1 MSSKYA
7 VIFDMDGVLVDSE
20 NYFFKLNVRFV
31 KDRGKAVVEKDLQ
44 KLVGMQMQGIYETL
58 YEYFKGEMSF
68 EQFKADYDTFCKI
81 NEPDY
86 STILNPGVIKT
97 LESLYDRGFKI
108 GLASSCDMHNI
119 QKVLSQCNLLKYFT
133 VIVSGDE
140 FVVSKPNPQIYF
152 STANRLGIEP
162 KYCFVVEDSV
172 YGIEAGKRAGMTV
185 FACKQPFGH
194 DQSRADYIVDC
205 IDEII
210 DIIDCKI

>member
-31 KDRGKAVVEKDLQ
+31 KDKGKDFVEKDLH

-58 YEYFKGEMSF
+58 YEYFKTEMSF
-68 EQFKADYDTFCKI
+68 QQFKDDYDEFCKL

-86 STILNPGVIKT
+86 ATIINPGVVHT
-97 LESLYDRGFKI
+97 LDVLYDRGFKI

-119 QKVLSQCNLLKYFT
+119 LKVLNQCKILKYFT

-152 STANRLGIEP
+152 STANRLKIEP
-162 KYCFVVEDSV
+162 KNCFVVEDSV

-185 FACKQPFGH
+185 FACKQSFGH
-194 DQSRADYIVDC
+194 DQSKADYIVDSV
-205 IDEII
+205 DEII
-210 DIIDCKI
+210 DIIDKRI